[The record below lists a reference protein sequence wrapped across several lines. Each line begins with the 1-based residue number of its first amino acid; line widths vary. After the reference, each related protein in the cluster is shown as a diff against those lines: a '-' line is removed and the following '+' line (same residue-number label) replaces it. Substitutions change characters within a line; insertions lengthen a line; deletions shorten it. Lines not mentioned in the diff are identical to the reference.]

1 VRRGVRCWDKNAD
14 DGGYNSGLDWPG
26 ALARRPLQTEVAMM
40 VWVGLVDFGPIV
52 VVLAAG
58 VLALVASLWWKD
70 EG

>member
-1 VRRGVRCWDKNAD
+1 
-14 DGGYNSGLDWPG
+14 
-26 ALARRPLQTEVAMM
+26 MM